1 MSRLS
6 VAAVLV
12 LLVAAPFVGCHRRQA
27 EAPPPPPPAPTM
39 VTPAPCGPL
48 GTWKVPGPGGETQV
62 EVTPGDTPDQ
72 FVVKQ
77 KGASNGVGVG
87 VFSAGE
93 LKVNVGSATG
103 GAYSCKVSDDCQTL
117 SCGFPGQTGI
127 TVLHK

>member
-6 VAAVLV
+6 AAASLV
-12 LLVAAPFVGCHRRQA
+12 LLVVGCHRHKPV
-27 EAPPPPPPAPTM
+27 EAPPPPPPTPIA
-39 VTPAPCGPL
+39 VPAPCGPL
-48 GTWKVPGPGGETQV
+48 GTWKVPGPTGETQV
-62 EVTPGDTPDQ
+62 EVTPGDNPDQ

-77 KGASNGVGVG
+77 KGSSTGVGVG

-103 GAYSCKVSDDCQTL
+103 GAYSCRVSDDCQTL
-117 SCGFPGQTGI
+117 SCGFPGQTGM

>member
-6 VAAVLV
+6 IAAGAASLV
-12 LLVAAPFVGCHRRQA
+12 FVVVGCHRHRA
-27 EAPPPPPPAPTM
+27 EAPPPPPPPPVVVAP
-39 VTPAPCGPL
+39 PPCGPL
-48 GTWKVPGPGGETQV
+48 GTWKVPGPTGETQV

-77 KGASNGVGVG
+77 KGQSTGVGVG

-103 GAYSCKVSDDCQTL
+103 GAYSCKVSDDCQSL
-117 SCGFPGQTGI
+117 SCGFPGQTGM